1 VTRDISSFWTGL
13 VVAIVGFFSSFPI
26 YLQGVT
32 AMGATADQAASA
44 LMAGA
49 VSMGLAGIVLSL
61 WTKTPASVA
70 WSTPGVALLAISAPD
85 AAGFAGAIGAFIAAA
100 ILTIVAGFW
109 KPLAHAAQSI
119 PAPITY
125 AMLAGVLLA
134 LCFAPFR
141 AAGIHPETA
150 LPIMAVWF
158 IVGRFSKLF
167 AVPAAVVMT
176 LVLIFLHNDG
186 TISVPTQLLTVP
198 EIVIPVFSWPAIIG
212 LGVPLFIVTM
222 ATQNVPGISVLSSY
236 GYTPDAGRMFRSVGV
251 FSLLSAPFGAVATCV
266 AAITAVMCAEESSHP
281 DPKRRYLSA
290 VWAGGF
296 YCVFGVAA
304 GLVTHVASLAPALA
318 MQTLAGVALINVF
331 INSASAALKDDT
343 TREAAALT
351 FLITASGV
359 TILGLGGAVWG
370 LIIGCSVHALRTR
383 FGSAG

>member
-1 VTRDISSFWTGL
+1 MTRDISSFWTGL

-32 AMGATADQAASA
+32 AMGASPDQAASA

-49 VSMGLAGIVLSL
+49 VSMGVAGIVLSL

-85 AAGFAGAIGAFIAAA
+85 YAGFAGAIGAFIAAA

-109 KPLAHAAQSI
+109 KPLARPAQSI

-134 LCFAPFR
+134 LCFAPFH
-141 AAGIHPETA
+141 ALGVHPETA
-150 LPIMAVWF
+150 LPIVATWF
-158 IVGRFSKLF
+158 IVGRFSRLF

-176 LVLIFLHNDG
+176 LALIFLHNG
-186 TISVPTQLLTVP
+186 GAISTPERLLTFP
-198 EIVIPVFSWPAIIG
+198 TLIMPVFSWSAIVG
-212 LGVPLFIVTM
+212 LGIPLFIVTM
-222 ATQNVPGISVLSSY
+222 ATQNVPGISVLASY
-236 GYTPDAGRMFRSVGV
+236 GYKPDTGRMFSSVGA

-266 AAITAVMCAEESSHP
+266 AAITAVMCAEENSHP

-296 YCVFGVAA
+296 YCVFGIAA

-318 MQTLAGVALINVF
+318 MQTLAGMALINVF
-331 INSASAALKDDT
+331 INSASAALEDDT
-343 TREAAALT
+343 TREAAAIT
-351 FLITASGV
+351 FLVTASGV

-370 LIIGCSVHALRTR
+370 LIIGCSIHALRQR